1 MIGVIIVEDEPAAQ
15 EILQNYLKKTPF
27 LKCLGVYESGL
38 EIPIKKLE
46 QTDLIFLDVQLPEL
60 NGLSFLKSLTHRPMV
75 IITTAFPNYALEA
88 FEEDVLDYLLKP
100 FSYERFFKSVTRARN
115 RMLTQQ
121 KSNDE
126 QLFLYADKTIY
137 KINTGDILYLK
148 AEVDYVQIVTERQ
161 SILILDSLKN
171 WREKL
176 SEFNFIQVHR
186 SYIVNRDKI
195 AKVYDNQIHIQDVK
209 IPIGR
214 TYKEL
219 FLNSIK

>member
-1 MIGVIIVEDEPAAQ
+1 MIRAIIVEDEPAAQ
-15 EILQNYLKKTPF
+15 EILQSFLMKTPF
-27 LKCLGVYESGL
+27 LKCLGMYESGL
-38 EIPIKKLE
+38 EIPVDKLE
-46 QTDLIFLDVQLPEL
+46 QTDLIFLDIQLPEL

-115 RMLTQQ
+115 RMLTEQ
-121 KSNDE
+121 KGNDE
-126 QLFLYADKTIY
+126 QLFLYADRTIY
-137 KINTGDILYLK
+137 KVNTSDILYLK
-148 AEVDYVQIVTERQ
+148 AEVDYVQIVTEHQ
-161 SILILDSLKN
+161 NILILDSLKN

-176 SEFNFIQVHR
+176 PEFNFIQVHR

-195 AKVYDNQIHIQDVK
+195 AKVYDNHIHIQDTK